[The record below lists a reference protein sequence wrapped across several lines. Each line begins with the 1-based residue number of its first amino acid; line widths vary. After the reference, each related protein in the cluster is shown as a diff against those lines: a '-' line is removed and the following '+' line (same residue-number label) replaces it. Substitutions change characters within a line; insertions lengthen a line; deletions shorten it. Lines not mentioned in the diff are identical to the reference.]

1 LATLTFVKK
10 SLWGGDLA
18 LEQPS
23 LLFRVCALAHGNNQ
37 EIVAT
42 GLLAEFM
49 ILNNPQKPIAY
60 DSSIKSRFDS
70 FSTRR

>member
-42 GLLAEFM
+42 GL
-49 ILNNPQKPIAY
+49 
-60 DSSIKSRFDS
+60 
-70 FSTRR
+70 